1 MCYAKEPRLDLKL
14 KRQPAG
20 ILKYDKSNTALFK
33 IHCNKKHSK
42 EYINFSSYF
51 SEKTESEKEDK
62 DKVVILKS
70 KKTNEVMNRFLFQGK
85 LYGRDSKKQISYE
98 RHICQLTAESLT
110 RLSLC
115 EMPAFRELIHI
126 LDPRILPVSR
136 TRLTRK
142 LLPALYDERKN
153 DVSKELQNAT
163 CVALQFDLWMTKKTE
178 EIFSLN
184 ANVGH
189 KNIHLGMPYSSGCTD
204 GGALSLAVKS

>member
-1 MCYAKEPRLDLKL
+1 
-14 KRQPAG
+14 
-20 ILKYDKSNTALFK
+20 
-33 IHCNKKHSK
+33 
-42 EYINFSSYF
+42 
-51 SEKTESEKEDK
+51 
-62 DKVVILKS
+62 
-70 KKTNEVMNRFLFQGK
+70 
-85 LYGRDSKKQISYE
+85 
-98 RHICQLTAESLT
+98 
-110 RLSLC
+110 
-115 EMPAFRELIHI
+115 MPAFPELVHF
-126 LDPRILPVSR
+126 LDPRNLPASR

-142 LLPALYDERKN
+142 LLPALYDGRKN